1 MDAVRVLICDDDP
14 DVRALY
20 RIACEMAG
28 ATVEE
33 ASDGNEAIDVAVR
46 FDPEIVVLDLNM
58 PHRDGISAI
67 RDLQESLSLD
77 AKIYVVSAYLT
88 VDRVKLALH
97 LRATECFEK
106 PAFLSR
112 VGQLIADAR
121 NSERPTA

>member
-1 MDAVRVLICDDDP
+1 MDAVRVLICDDDL

-28 ATVEE
+28 AVVAE
-33 ASDGNEAIDVAVR
+33 AADGNEAIDVAAR
-46 FDPEIVVLDLNM
+46 FDPDIVVLDLNM
-58 PHRDGISAI
+58 PHRDGISAM
-67 RDLQESLSLD
+67 RDLQEALSLD

-88 VDRVKLALH
+88 VERVKLALH
-97 LRATECFEK
+97 LRATACFEK

-112 VGQLIADAR
+112 VGELIANAR